1 MKILK
6 ESSGGIASD
15 IFRYGC
21 IVLALAVIAG
31 AFGAHALQPLLDEK
45 SKNTYH
51 TAVNYHFYH
60 GFALL
65 LCGLAAA
72 SANPSRLQW
81 ATRLFSIGL
90 ILFCGSLYTLTL
102 LTAAGYHSFRW
113 LGAITPFGGLSFI
126 IGWLLLARAMY
137 K

>member
-15 IFRYGC
+15 IFMTGC

-31 AFGAHALQPLLDEK
+31 AFGAHALQSLLDEK

-60 GFALL
+60 GFALI
-65 LCGLAAA
+65 LCGLAKTA
-72 SANPSRLQW
+72 ANPKRLQW
-81 ATRLFSIGL
+81 TARFFSIGL
-90 ILFCGSLYTLTL
+90 LLFCGSLYTLSL
-102 LTAAGYHSFRW
+102 LTAADNHSFRW

-126 IGWLLLARAMY
+126 IGWLLMARAMY